1 MASRILVCDDTPTVL
16 DFLELVFE
24 RQGFEVQRAGNG
36 DFAVEQA
43 AQTCPDI
50 VLVDAMMPGTDG
62 FEVCRR
68 LRANPDTN
76 AIPILMY
83 SAVVGHEVRARAL
96 AAGADEFLGKTMSH
110 AELVSKVRDWLATRA
125 LPGGVGDPAWLQV
138 ALDLLALLHTEFV
151 WLLRVEPGGAV
162 PLAVAAEHGEQQA
175 LRFDQRVGHEPFPIE
190 SDSPFARILDQHALR
205 IGWPVTELDGQP
217 GGRRLAE
224 ALSEAGV
231 TAVSS
236 APLGDREAPRGVVL
250 FSTPAAL
257 TLDHEA
263 AQQAS
268 IGLRYAETAL
278 AGERPSDG
286 SASSGL

>member
-24 RQGFEVQRAGNG
+24 KQGFEVQRAGNG
-36 DFAVEQA
+36 DLAVEQA
-43 AQTCPDI
+43 AEANPDI

-68 LRANPDTN
+68 LRANPETN

-138 ALDLLALLHTEFV
+138 ALDLLTLLHTDFV
-151 WLLRVEPGGAV
+151 WLLRIKPAGAV
-162 PLAVAAEHGEQQA
+162 TLALAAEHGEQQA
-175 LRFDQRVGHEPFPIE
+175 IRFDQRVGRGPFALEPE
-190 SDSPFARILDQHALR
+190 SPFARILAQHALR
-205 IGWPVTELDGQP
+205 VGWPVTEFESRP
-217 GGRRLAE
+217 GGSSLAG
-224 ALSEAGV
+224 ALTEAGV
-231 TAVSS
+231 AAVSS
-236 APLGDREAPRGVVL
+236 APLGGREVPRGLVL
-250 FSTPAAL
+250 YSAPATL

-278 AGERPSDG
+278 ARERP
-286 SASSGL
+286 AN